1 MDEETIKDLEAR
13 RAKGRAMGGPAAI
26 AKLHAANKLTARERL
41 DVLLDPGSFRELGVL
56 ARSQHAALRTR
67 TPADGL
73 VAGWGTINGRQV
85 YVASEDASVI
95 AGTRGRV
102 AELKSRRVRE
112 LALAHKKPFIAL
124 MEAGAGRFQENNGAI
139 AAGLGARFK
148 EHFELSGRVPQVAA
162 VMGACFGGPSFTA
175 LQSDFVTIVA
185 GQGFMGMSGPPVV
198 KVGIGR
204 DVTPEDIGGAEK
216 SAAVTGQADMLGQD
230 EREVLAAIATFLS
243 FLPESCE
250 ELPPRADPRPAPAD
264 TPEGERRITE
274 LVSDNHRRAYDMEEL
289 LRLLVDGGELFP
301 YRPAYGP
308 SLITALARMGGESVG
323 ILANNPMRL
332 AGALDEKAIQKARKF
347 VDTCDAF
354 HIPLVFLVD
363 CPGFMVGPEIENHR
377 MVSLA
382 SRFLNTVIGAR
393 VPKVTIVLRKAVG
406 LAYLAM
412 GGKVMAPDTLVAW
425 PTAQFDVM
433 GPAAGVELTYGKEI
447 AKDADPKAKRK
458 ALLAKAEEEASA
470 YLAAEMGLIDD
481 VIAPAETRDVILDT
495 LARARDARIAGFKH
509 RIDP

>member
-1 MDEETIKDLEAR
+1 MDEETLKDLEAR

-26 AKLHAANKLTARERL
+26 AKLHAAGKLTARERL
-41 DVLLDPGSFRELGVL
+41 DILLDPGSFHEIGVL
-56 ARSQHAALRTR
+56 ARSQHHALHAR

-73 VAGWGTINGRQV
+73 VAGWGTIDGRQV

-102 AELKSRRVRE
+102 AELKTQRVRE
-112 LALAHKKPFIAL
+112 LALRHKKPFIAL
-124 MEAGAGRFQENNGAI
+124 MEAGAGRFQENNGAM

-148 EHFELSGRVPQVAA
+148 EHYLLSGRVPQVAA

-175 LQSDFVTIVA
+175 LQSDFVTILE
-185 GQGFMGMSGPPVV
+185 GKGYMGMSGPPVV

-204 DVTPEDIGGAEK
+204 EVSPEDIGGALK
-216 SAAVTGQADMLGQD
+216 SATVTGQADLMVKE
-230 EREVLAAIATFLS
+230 EREALSAIAAFLS
-243 FLPESCE
+243 FLPENCE
-250 ELPPRADPRPAPAD
+250 ELPPVHPPRPAGVE
-264 TPEGERRITE
+264 TEEGARRITD

-289 LRLLVDGGELFP
+289 VRLLVDGGEVFP
-301 YRPAYGP
+301 YRPTYGP

-323 ILANNPMRL
+323 IIANNPMRM

-377 MVSLA
+377 IVSLA
-382 SRFLNTVIGAR
+382 SRFLNTVIGAS

-412 GGKVMAPDTLVAW
+412 GGKVMGPDTIVAW

-447 AKDADPKAKRK
+447 AKAEDPVAKRK

-481 VIAPAETRDVILDT
+481 VIAPAETRDVVLDT